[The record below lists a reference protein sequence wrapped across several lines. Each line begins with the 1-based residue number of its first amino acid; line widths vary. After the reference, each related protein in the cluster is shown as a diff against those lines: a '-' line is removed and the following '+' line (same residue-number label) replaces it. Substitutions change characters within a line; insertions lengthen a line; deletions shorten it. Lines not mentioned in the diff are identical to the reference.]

1 MDVWKNYVGKKVF
14 LILKNK
20 RRYEGTV
27 LNIDNSNP
35 LLIWMIL
42 LDKLNHRITFL
53 VDEIEMIQEEE

>member
-1 MDVWKNYVGKKVF
+1 MDVWNNYVGKKVF

-53 VDEIEMIQEEE
+53 IDEIEMIQEEE